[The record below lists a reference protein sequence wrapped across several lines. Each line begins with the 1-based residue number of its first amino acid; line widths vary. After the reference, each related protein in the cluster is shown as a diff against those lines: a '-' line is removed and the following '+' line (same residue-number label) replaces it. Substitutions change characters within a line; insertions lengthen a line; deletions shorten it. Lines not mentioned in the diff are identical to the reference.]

1 MEKSK
6 VMKIELKLQRMLKL
20 RKQFQSKV
28 NLEHTQTETSYV
40 IRRRK
45 GENDK
50 RISVAQ
56 SAKPMHSAN
65 SFKRNE
71 VSTVR

>member
-6 VMKIELKLQRMLKL
+6 VMKIEIKLQEMLKL

-28 NLEHTQTETSYV
+28 NLEPSQTDTSYV

-50 RISVAQ
+50 RILVAKSTNPPHRKGRQ
-56 SAKPMHSAN
+56 VSADL
-65 SFKRNE
+65 
-71 VSTVR
+71 

>member
-6 VMKIELKLQRMLKL
+6 VMKIEIKLQEMLKL
-20 RKQFQSKV
+20 RKQFQTKI
-28 NLEHTQTETSYV
+28 NLEPSITDTSYV

-50 RISVAQ
+50 RILVAK
-56 SAKPMHSAN
+56 SANPMHKAD
-65 SFKRNE
+65 FLRRNE
-71 VSTVR
+71 ISSAR

>member
-6 VMKIELKLQRMLKL
+6 VMKIEIKLQEMLKL

-28 NLEHTQTETSYV
+28 NLEPSQTDTSYV

-50 RISVAQ
+50 RILVAK
-56 SAKPMHSAN
+56 STNPMHNAD
-65 SFKRNE
+65 FLRRNE
-71 VSTVR
+71 ISSAR